1 MGSGLGLTRSGP
13 APLTVCPVLREQED
27 GERRHQ
33 QLLEAVSALTGRK
46 R

>member
-1 MGSGLGLTRSGP
+1 MGITRSGP
-13 APLTVCPVLREQED
+13 APVTVCPVRQEQED